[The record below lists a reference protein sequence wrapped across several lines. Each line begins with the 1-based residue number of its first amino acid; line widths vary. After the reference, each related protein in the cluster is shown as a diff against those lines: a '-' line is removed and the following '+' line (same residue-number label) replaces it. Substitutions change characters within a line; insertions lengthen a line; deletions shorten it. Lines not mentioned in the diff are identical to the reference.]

1 MPGIICPVVAYAPK
15 AATNPSIAAQPLN
28 FSASGVTRRNQI
40 WSKYKGQ
47 SVMSW
52 VFTHVF
58 WLWELILLIR
68 KGYLIIEM
76 ICAERNLFSCSF
88 FLAKW
93 LFKLKELVLHFEA
106 RFNSDWCIAFLFA
119 FCSSSRIFNS
129 VELEWLGLEDRNN
142 SALWSEVFLQRLF
155 LIKGRW
161 FITFLGRGNPVPC
174 YLNMHFP
181 EEIERSKS
189 VAVDT
194 VLRDQVKYSILILK
208 QSPSA
213 LIS

>member
-1 MPGIICPVVAYAPK
+1 
-15 AATNPSIAAQPLN
+15 
-28 FSASGVTRRNQI
+28 
-40 WSKYKGQ
+40 
-47 SVMSW
+47 
-52 VFTHVF
+52 
-58 WLWELILLIR
+58 
-68 KGYLIIEM
+68 M
-76 ICAERNLFSCSF
+76 ICAECNLSSRSF

-93 LFKLKELVLHFEA
+93 LFKLEELVLHLEA

-129 VELEWLGLEDRNN
+129 VEFEWLGLEDRNN
-142 SALWSEVFLQRLF
+142 SALWSELFLQRLF

-181 EEIERSKS
+181 EEIERTKS

-194 VLRDQVKYSILILK
+194 VLCDQVKYSILISLK
-208 QSPSA
+208 NHLA
-213 LIS
+213 LLLWVCSLELLDTFLWLGK

>member
-1 MPGIICPVVAYAPK
+1 M
-15 AATNPSIAAQPLN
+15 
-28 FSASGVTRRNQI
+28 
-40 WSKYKGQ
+40 
-47 SVMSW
+47 W
-52 VFTHVF
+52 VFTCVF
-58 WLWELILLIR
+58 WSWELILLIR
-68 KGYLIIEM
+68 KGYLIIEI
-76 ICAERNLFSCSF
+76 ICAECNLSSRSF

-93 LFKLKELVLHFEA
+93 LFKLEELVLHLEA
-106 RFNSDWCIAFLFA
+106 RFNSDGCIFLFA
-119 FCSSSRIFNS
+119 FCLSSRIFNS

-142 SALWSEVFLQRLF
+142 SALWSEVFLRRLF

-181 EEIERSKS
+181 EEIERTKS

-194 VLRDQVKYSILILK
+194 VLCDQVKYSILISLK
-208 QSPSA
+208 KSSSV

>member
-1 MPGIICPVVAYAPK
+1 
-15 AATNPSIAAQPLN
+15 
-28 FSASGVTRRNQI
+28 
-40 WSKYKGQ
+40 
-47 SVMSW
+47 
-52 VFTHVF
+52 
-58 WLWELILLIR
+58 
-68 KGYLIIEM
+68 M
-76 ICAERNLFSCSF
+76 ICAECNLCSRSF

-93 LFKLKELVLHFEA
+93 LFKLEELVLHLEA

-119 FCSSSRIFNS
+119 FCLSSRIFNS

-142 SALWSEVFLQRLF
+142 SALWREAFLQRLF

-181 EEIERSKS
+181 EEIERTKS

-194 VLRDQVKYSILILK
+194 VSCHQVKYLIRHNK
-208 QSPSA
+208 KARSQKVYKIKMNTIFRISQSVSSQF
-213 LIS
+213 LCLLLFLYLHLFL